1 MAEKTSGPP
10 STADLAQNTT
20 KISQEAHLT
29 GATADAA
36 RAEYYLYQK
45 LLENI
50 KSATNLTEASQHPFP
65 ESLTNEAYDRWVA
78 TKPESLAVLNTA
90 RKIVTNDGL
99 SLEAPYYSAQRE
111 AINTLP
117 GSADYFRYEKK
128 EKQIWTERLLKELE
142 YNTFKSYSDADN
154 TYYKNKVAQFN
165 LDPAVIALNSEA
177 KDIAT
182 KKNAANNQV
191 RKHFN
196 ELSEQPSVITPANA
210 ANVNHELKANAL
222 RLFTKELNQSG
233 LDANPA
239 RAAQY
244 IDAMAKINE
253 LWPVI
258 QKTASIAA
266 EVTKEAA
273 TTVVEAAKNIPKLSI
288 AQQAK
293 IVTATIADY
302 KDAATKIQP
311 LVDAGKVNPEGAR
324 DYAVAV
330 STYNLMQNAT
340 MHVDRSIGAE
350 SLNKWVHD
358 HPDVP
363 ADDLDK
369 LGLGGIQVIKAPE
382 MS

>member
-65 ESLTNEAYDRWVA
+65 KSLTNEAYDRWVA

-99 SLEAPYYSAQRE
+99 SLEAPYYAAQRE

-165 LDPAVIALNSEA
+165 SDPAVIALNSEA

-191 RKHFN
+191 RKHFD
-196 ELSEQPSVITPANA
+196 ELSKQPSVITPADE

-233 LDANPA
+233 LDANPT

-244 IDAMAKINE
+244 INAMAKINE

-266 EVTKEAA
+266 EATKEAA

-288 AQQAK
+288 AQQAP

-311 LVDAGKVNPEGAR
+311 LVDAGIISAEGAR
-324 DYAVAV
+324 DYAVAS

-350 SLNKWVHD
+350 SLNKWVYD
-358 HPDVP
+358 HPEVP
-363 ADDLDK
+363 AADLDK